1 MKLSETQAS
10 FKASEMKLSE
20 TQDSFK
26 ASEIKLSETQAS
38 FLKMIFNMIRNKM
51 YKTNEYLAFTVNCIN
66 EYFNSTD

>member
-1 MKLSETQAS
+1 MKLSEAQA
-10 FKASEMKLSE
+10 
-20 TQDSFK
+20 SFK

-51 YKTNEYLAFTVNCIN
+51 YETNEYLAFTVNCIN